1 MADIKFDLMN
11 ATADEGEG
19 EGERGERGERGHRGH
34 RGPRGHD
41 GRDGRDGSTGPTGPT
56 GPNSGFTG
64 PTGPT
69 GATGTGGETG
79 PTGATGPASSGA
91 PIIAVASINGSDGSA
106 FANTGFS
113 STTRLANGIY
123 ELTLA
128 SPPPDAKVV
137 VTTSYN
143 FPSAASVGP
152 IFQSVAGGVI
162 TVRTGFNGTS
172 TTDASFFVIVSQG
185 A

>member
-11 ATADEGEG
+11 SAADEGEC
-19 EGERGERGERGHRGH
+19 EGERGERGHRGH

-41 GRDGRDGSTGPTGPT
+41 GRDGTTGSTGPTGP
-56 GPNSGFTG
+56 NNGFTG

-69 GATGTGGETG
+69 GTGETG

-113 STTRLANGIY
+113 STSRFAAGIY

-137 VTTSYN
+137 VATSYN
-143 FPSAASVGP
+143 FASAASVGP
-152 IFQSVAGGVI
+152 IFATVSGGVI

-172 TTDASFFVIVSQG
+172 TTDSSFFIIVSQG